1 MLLAEGVRV
10 RNDRLVGDRTAHASS
25 RIPQWSG
32 ISVRGRDRAWK
43 GGTPPHP
50 PPARARLAAVASASN
65 KKTLFQNVLASP
77 APYTAKWTPTATR
90 PYFWNMA
97 LVRAA

>member
-1 MLLAEGVRV
+1 VCVMTGWWAIAPPTPLAEY
-10 RNDRLVGDRTAHASS
+10 
-25 RIPQWSG
+25 PSG
-32 ISVRGRDRAWK
+32 LAYRCE
-43 GGTPPHP
+43 GGIVPGKAGPPPPP